1 MSKIGRHKIYKNRC
15 QVRSNFDCIK
25 SKVSLAFINE
35 FFYFHLVLILGPD
48 LPISLHKH
56 SMVPLGLGQ
65 AILGGRRNTFSEGN
79 SQYQSKIYH
88 VTCLNH
94 LCDID
99 TLRKELS
106 VPRELFVA
114 IPVPDCISGCIS
126 ESKF

>member
-1 MSKIGRHKIYKNRC
+1 
-15 QVRSNFDCIK
+15 
-25 SKVSLAFINE
+25 
-35 FFYFHLVLILGPD
+35 
-48 LPISLHKH
+48 
-56 SMVPLGLGQ
+56 MVPLGLGQ

-94 LCDID
+94 FCDID

-106 VPRELFVA
+106 VPRDLFVA
-114 IPVPDCISGCIS
+114 IPVPDSISGCIS